1 MNKLGQD
8 QKGWYNM
15 SVHLIREIANLK
27 KMILGLSAQVEE
39 NVRQAVQAVT
49 QGDAALAQ
57 NVIDNDDLVDQ
68 QEVTIEEEC
77 LKIMALHQ
85 PVAHDL
91 RFLVSML
98 KLNHSLERIGD
109 LAVNIAKRAKFLAG
123 QPSLN
128 VLIDFT
134 PIADRAQA
142 MLHKSL
148 DALINMDINRA
159 REIGAADDEV
169 DALNREIYD
178 RVKGLLRERPNDI
191 ETLIAL
197 LNISRHL
204 ERIADHAS
212 SIAEDVIYLLEGKI
226 IRHQH

>member
-1 MNKLGQD
+1 MKELGQV

-27 KMILGLSAQVEE
+27 KLILALSAQVEE
-39 NVRQAVQAVT
+39 SVRQAVQAVT
-49 QGDAALAQ
+49 QCDAGLAQ
-57 NVIDNDDLVDQ
+57 TVIDGDTLVDH

-77 LKIMALHQ
+77 LKILALHQ

-91 RFLVSML
+91 RFLVAIL
-98 KLNHSLERIGD
+98 KLNHTLERIGD
-109 LAVNIAKRAKFLAG
+109 LAVNIAKRARFLAG

-128 VLIDFT
+128 VLVDFT

-148 DALINMDINRA
+148 DALINMDVNRA

-169 DALNREIYD
+169 DALNRETYAQ
-178 RVKGLLRERPNDI
+178 VKDLLRERPDDI
-191 ETLIAL
+191 ETLITL
-197 LNISRHL
+197 LNVSRHL

-212 SIAEDVIYLLEGKI
+212 SIAEDVIYLIEGKI
-226 IRHQH
+226 IRHKH

>member
-1 MNKLGQD
+1 MKKLGQV

-49 QGDAALAQ
+49 QYDAALAQ
-57 NVIDNDDLVDQ
+57 SVIDSDDLVDQ
-68 QEVTIEEEC
+68 QEVAIEEEC

-123 QPSLN
+123 QPALH

-159 REIGAADDEV
+159 REIGAADNEV
-169 DALNREIYD
+169 DALNREIYN
-178 RVKGLLRERPNDI
+178 RVKGLLRERPGDI

-197 LNISRHL
+197 LNVSRHL

>member
-1 MNKLGQD
+1 
-8 QKGWYNM
+8 M
-15 SVHLIREIANLK
+15 SVHLIREITNLK
-27 KMILGLSAQVEE
+27 KLVLALSAQVED
-39 NVRQAVQAVT
+39 NVRQAVRAVT
-49 QGDAALAQ
+49 KRDLALAE
-57 NVIDNDDLVDQ
+57 VLIRGDNLVDQ

-77 LKIMALHQ
+77 LKVLALHQ

-91 RFLVSML
+91 RFLVAIL

-109 LAVNIAKRAKFLAG
+109 LAVNIAKRAKYLAA
-123 QPSLN
+123 QPRLD
-128 VLIDFT
+128 VPIDFM
-134 PIADRAQA
+134 PIAEKAQA

-148 DALINMDINRA
+148 DALINMDINLA
-159 REIGAADDEV
+159 REVGIADDEV

-178 RVKGLLRERPNDI
+178 RVKALLREHPDDI

-197 LNISRHL
+197 LNVSRHL

-212 SIAEDVIYLLEGKI
+212 SIAEDVIYLIEGKI

>member
-1 MNKLGQD
+1 
-8 QKGWYNM
+8 M
-15 SVHLIREIANLK
+15 SVHLIREITNLK
-27 KMILGLSAQVEE
+27 KLVLALSAQVED
-39 NVRQAVQAVT
+39 NVRQAVRAVT
-49 QGDAALAQ
+49 KRDLALAE
-57 NVIDNDDLVDQ
+57 VLIRGDHLVDQ

-77 LKIMALHQ
+77 LKVLALHQ

-91 RFLVSML
+91 RFLVAIL

-109 LAVNIAKRAKFLAG
+109 LAVNIAKRAKYLAA
-123 QPSLN
+123 QPRLD
-128 VLIDFT
+128 VPIDFM
-134 PIADRAQA
+134 PIAEKAQA

-148 DALINMDINRA
+148 DALINMDINLA
-159 REIGAADDEV
+159 REVGVADDEV

-178 RVKGLLRERPNDI
+178 RVKGLLRECPDDI

-212 SIAEDVIYLLEGKI
+212 SIAEDVIYLIEGKI

>member
-1 MNKLGQD
+1 MKELGQV

-27 KMILGLSAQVEE
+27 KLILALSAQVEE
-39 NVRQAVQAVT
+39 SVRQAVQAVT
-49 QGDAALAQ
+49 QCDAGLAQ
-57 NVIDNDDLVDQ
+57 TVIDGDTLVDH

-77 LKIMALHQ
+77 LKILALHQ

-91 RFLVSML
+91 RFLVAIL
-98 KLNHSLERIGD
+98 KLNHTLERIGD
-109 LAVNIAKRAKFLAG
+109 LAVNIAKRARFLAG

-128 VLIDFT
+128 VLVDFT

-148 DALINMDINRA
+148 DALINMDVNRA

-197 LNISRHL
+197 LNVSRHL

>member
-1 MNKLGQD
+1 
-8 QKGWYNM
+8 M
-15 SVHLIREIANLK
+15 SVHLIREITNLK
-27 KMILGLSAQVEE
+27 KLVLALSAQVED
-39 NVRQAVQAVT
+39 NVRQAVRAVT
-49 QGDAALAQ
+49 KRDLALAE
-57 NVIDNDDLVDQ
+57 VLIRGDHLVDQ

-77 LKIMALHQ
+77 LKVLALHQ

-91 RFLVSML
+91 RFLVAIL

-109 LAVNIAKRAKFLAG
+109 LAVNIAKRAKYLAA
-123 QPSLN
+123 QPRLD
-128 VLIDFT
+128 VPIDFM
-134 PIADRAQA
+134 PIAEKAQA

-148 DALINMDINRA
+148 DALINMDINLA
-159 REIGAADDEV
+159 REVGIADDEV

-178 RVKGLLRERPNDI
+178 RVKALLRERPDDI

-197 LNISRHL
+197 LNVSRHL

-212 SIAEDVIYLLEGKI
+212 SIAEDVIYLIEGKI